1 MLKYRPSTGAV
12 VSALAHV
19 LGVWTAYAPVHATG
33 LEHPGARSCQKANSP
48 RFAVYSYCGGPDAKE
63 VLEQCEHLY
72 QQLGRYWFGHVPDDP
87 WPAPCYVVLHA
98 DRASYG
104 RVAQND
110 ASVGRSSIRFA
121 GGRIISRRIDLLVN
135 QQGRPAALAHELSH
149 ILLADRWP
157 SGPPPK
163 WLDEGLALCA
173 DSPSKKTLHWRD
185 CRAATM
191 QGTAIGLKQLLTA
204 DTLTRN
210 ELPAVVFYG
219 QSLALVTYLLEN
231 GPPEKVLAFAA
242 RARVVGYDCALR
254 ECYGIEGIADLER
267 RWYRYVADS
276 SEGIQQA
283 MLATALYD

>member
-1 MLKYRPSTGAV
+1 MPNCRQWMGVV

-19 LGVWTAYAPVHATG
+19 VAFWAAYVPVRATSPERSG
-33 LEHPGARSCQKANSP
+33 GQSCQKASST
-48 RFAVYSYCGGPDAKE
+48 RFVVYSYCGGPNAKE
-63 VLEQCEHLY
+63 VLGECEQLY
-72 QQLGRYWFGHVPDDP
+72 EMLGRYWFGQAPDEP

-104 RVAQND
+104 NGASND
-110 ASVGRSSIRFA
+110 ASVGRSSIRVV

-135 QQGRPAALAHELSH
+135 EQGRPAALAHELSH

-157 SGPPPK
+157 NGPPPK
-163 WLDEGLALCA
+163 WLDEGLALWA
-173 DSPSKKTLHWRD
+173 DSPLKKTLHWRD

-204 DTLTRN
+204 DNLTGN
-210 ELPAVVFYG
+210 ELPVVVFYG

-231 GPPEKVLAFAA
+231 GPPEKVPAFAA

-254 ECYGIEGIADLER
+254 ECYGIEGVADLER
-267 RWYRYVADS
+267 RWYRYVADTS
-276 SEGIQQA
+276 DDVQHGL
-283 MLATALYD
+283 LATALYD